1 MKGGSNW
8 TPPPEK
14 TTFKKPSALLRLR
27 SQNFFLLYENS
38 FTENNQM
45 QVQGI
50 TFMNTEWNRWRNLWR
65 NRFVITWHKKVCS
78 TTLQSLRSF
87 LFTVVSFE
95 TWQIY
100 HFQPLQYLILPDKNI
115 CMTYSWI
122 NFYIF
127 LVSKFQKVVI
137 LRSKNALNF
146 CLEKLYRKCDIGTSW
161 RLS

>member
-1 MKGGSNW
+1 
-8 TPPPEK
+8 
-14 TTFKKPSALLRLR
+14 
-27 SQNFFLLYENS
+27 
-38 FTENNQM
+38 M

-50 TFMNTEWNRWRNLWR
+50 TFMNTEWNRWRNLRR

-78 TTLQSLRSF
+78 ATLQSLRSF

-146 CLEKLYRKCDIGTSW
+146 CLEKYIENAISALLGDWVRIKTRIWASQRCRNTKRSIC
-161 RLS
+161 